1 MLGELIE
8 GEKKCTPLLKVRT
21 ETERNQSYTTYVLLL
36 APRDPLEIDDVIG
49 FVRLSLLVHYY
60 ELTSFWMCLIFSWG
74 NKQYLYVRTCLVG
87 RIYMGSD
94 RPAIIRRPI
103 DTYYTG

>member
-1 MLGELIE
+1 MLLARCNNALMSGIIDSFFTSKYMLGELIE

-21 ETERNQSYTTYVLLL
+21 ETERNQSYTTYVLL

-60 ELTSFWMCLIFSWG
+60 ELTSFWM
-74 NKQYLYVRTCLVG
+74 
-87 RIYMGSD
+87 SD
-94 RPAIIRRPI
+94 I
-103 DTYYTG
+103 

>member
-8 GEKKCTPLLKVRT
+8 GGEQKCTPLLKVRT

-60 ELTSFWMCLIFSWG
+60 ELTSFWMS
-74 NKQYLYVRTCLVG
+74 
-87 RIYMGSD
+87 
-94 RPAIIRRPI
+94 AI
-103 DTYYTG
+103 